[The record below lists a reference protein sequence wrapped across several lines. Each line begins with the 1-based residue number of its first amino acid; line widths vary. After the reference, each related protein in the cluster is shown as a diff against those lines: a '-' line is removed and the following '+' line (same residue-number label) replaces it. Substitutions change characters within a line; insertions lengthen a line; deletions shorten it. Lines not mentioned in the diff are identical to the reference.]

1 MRNFWTDVIVATAF
15 VFLAMWGLVG
25 LTQLNVFN
33 AFDPIGEAL
42 ADVELTDYVFSRLRE
57 DPSVDEN
64 IVVVNIGNLSRREIA
79 EQIQII
85 SKYKP
90 KVIGIDGFF
99 DCSSGLRDTVNCP
112 QLRDVF
118 GNMMLS
124 EAIQRAGNVVLVTK
138 VLQSDTL
145 LPADTYDSLRRSDSL
160 FSQHAIREGYASLDT
175 DAEFQDDVKTCRVF
189 NPKIE
194 VNGAANY
201 AFSVELAMQFDS
213 AKTAKFLKRNNYAEV
228 INYRGNVYDI
238 YGTTNY
244 PQMFFT
250 LGIEDVYTE
259 NFVPEMIKDKIVIFG
274 YLGEY
279 LGDPSWDDK
288 FYTPLNKKLA
298 GKANPDM
305 FGAVV
310 HANIVSMILNEDYVN
325 QMEEWQER
333 AMAIILCLLNVALFS
348 FINNHLPMWYDGI
361 TKLLQLIQ
369 LLLYTIL
376 MVMIFHW
383 YSFKLDITLT
393 LAAVALVGDV
403 YEVYMSVIKNLY
415 FKVKGWFLITPKG
428 DTVLTS
434 VNTEKS

>member
-1 MRNFWTDVIVATAF
+1 MRNFWTDCVLATAF

-57 DPSVDEN
+57 DPEVDQN
-64 IVVVNIGNLSRREIA
+64 IVVVNIGNLSRAEIA
-79 EQIQII
+79 EEIKII
-85 SKYKP
+85 SQHKP
-90 KVIGIDGFF
+90 KVIGIDSFF
-99 DCSSGLRDTVNCP
+99 GCPTELRDTVNCP
-112 QLRDVF
+112 KLRDVM
-118 GNMMLS
+118 GNLLLS
-124 EAIQRAGNVVLVTK
+124 NAIQEAGNVVLVTK
-138 VLQSDTL
+138 VLQRDSL
-145 LPADTYDSLRRSDSL
+145 LPADAFDSLRRSDDV
-160 FSQHAIREGYASLDT
+160 FSDHAIREGYANLDT
-175 DAEFQDDVKTCRVF
+175 DAEFQDDVKTCRLF
-189 NPKIE
+189 NPKID
-194 VNGAANY
+194 VNGKPNY
-201 AFSVELAMQFDS
+201 AFAVEMAMEYDS
-213 AKTAKFLKRNNYAEV
+213 IKTLKFLGRNNYTEV

-244 PQMFFT
+244 PQMFYT
-250 LGIEDVYTE
+250 LDVEDVTSG

-325 QMEEWQER
+325 QMAQWQEVM
-333 AMAIILCLLNVALFS
+333 MAIVLCLLNVALFS
-348 FINNHLPMWYDGI
+348 LINNHLPLWYDGI

-383 YSFKLDITLT
+383 YSFKLNVTLT

-403 YEVYMSVIKNLY
+403 YEVYMSVIKNIY
-415 FKVKGWFLITPKG
+415 FKIKGWFLITPN
-428 DTVLTS
+428 DDAVLTP
-434 VNTEKS
+434 VNTEES